1 MAENRTVSIVR
12 RFKGLYDTG
21 RPLVSRLETLPP
33 IWTKELVIRDEGNF
47 HRFVDDI
54 PKKVMD
60 FVPDPPPSTD
70 PLLMRPPIDFESHM
84 LLVIVVH
91 RHHRFVDLEIERLEL
106 TSRSMKIYWRS
117 DEPVSGQKII
127 NKVIS
132 YGTYYA
138 FVVNRFDGEIEFIRN

>member
-21 RPLVSRLETLPP
+21 RPLVSRLETPPP
-33 IWTKELVIRDEGNF
+33 IWTKELVIRNEENF

-70 PLLMRPPIDFESHM
+70 PLLRRPPIDFESHM
-84 LLVIVVH
+84 LLVIVVPGGSCA
-91 RHHRFVDLEIERLEL
+91 L
-106 TSRSMKIYWRS
+106 
-117 DEPVSGQKII
+117 G
-127 NKVIS
+127 
-132 YGTYYA
+132 GTA
-138 FVVNRFDGEIEFIRN
+138 